1 MSNKIQSTRSR
12 WSHDDFHS
20 ISRRIHLPPYTLFLK
35 VQVKFY
41 SIVVSLINQSDEFL
55 GRNFKKSAVMRS
67 LTDDALLS
75 FGPGP
80 KILKIESKDEGQLS
94 TNHMICILINYFSYF
109 VQSFDKV
116 K

>member
-1 MSNKIQSTRSR
+1 MMIFILFDIKKDSPFAVFPQ
-12 WSHDDFHS
+12 
-20 ISRRIHLPPYTLFLK
+20 LAPYTLLFK
-35 VQVKFY
+35 VQGNFL
-41 SIVVSLINQSDEFL
+41 SIVVSLISVSDEFL
-55 GRNFKKSAVMRS
+55 GRIFFRSAVMRS

-80 KILKIESKDEGQLS
+80 KILKIESKNEGQLS